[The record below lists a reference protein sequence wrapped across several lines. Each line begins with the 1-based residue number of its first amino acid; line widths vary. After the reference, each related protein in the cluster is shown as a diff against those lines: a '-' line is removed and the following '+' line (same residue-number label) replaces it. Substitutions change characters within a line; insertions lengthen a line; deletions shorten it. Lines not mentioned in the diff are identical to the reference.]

1 MHGGGHTGPLPKS
14 YKGMATMLRAT
25 LPAFVL
31 ALSASAAMAQTK
43 LVVGTVPNGGDGA
56 LLCAMERGY
65 FREQGIEIDLTPFKT
80 ASDMTPAMVRGDL
93 VMMGGGVSASFF
105 NSIAQKMPLR
115 YFVNRAQAPVWHSIV
130 IRKELADKV
139 KSVKDLKGLR
149 IATTAVGG
157 LSEYELGKTLE
168 SAGLSLDD
176 VDTRP
181 LAMPNSVVAI
191 QTGGVDAAVLVPPF
205 DQAAI
210 KAGGVHLVYADEAV
224 KPRMEVSGLFYNT
237 DWAAKNVDLLDR
249 FSVAYIRG
257 ARCYQEA
264 AHDGPNRDELI
275 NYFLK
280 YSPVQDRAVF
290 ADTRWPDVN
299 PDGRVMIDSLLDQ
312 QDFYARRGYLKEKMP
327 ASAMVDE
334 GPVLRALEKLGP
346 YQAK

>member
-1 MHGGGHTGPLPKS
+1 ME
-14 YKGMATMLRAT
+14 TMLRSA
-25 LPAFVL
+25 LAVL
-31 ALSASAAMAQTK
+31 VLSTVASAAFAETK
-43 LVVGTVPNGGDGA
+43 LVVGTVPNGGDGP

-130 IRKELADKV
+130 IRKDLADKV

-191 QTGGVDAAVLVPPF
+191 QTGAVDAAVFVPPF
-205 DQAAI
+205 DKAAI
-210 KAGGVHLVYADEAV
+210 NAGGVHLVYADEAV

-237 DWAAKNVDLLDR
+237 DWAAKNKELLDR
-249 FSVAYIRG
+249 FTVAYIRG
-257 ARCYQEA
+257 ARCYLEA
-264 AHDGPNRDELI
+264 AHNGPNRNEVID
-275 NYFLK
+275 YFLK
-280 YSPVQDRAVF
+280 YSPVKDRTVF
-290 ADTRWPDVN
+290 AETKWQDVN

-312 QDFYARRGYLKEKMP
+312 QDFYARRGYVKAKML
-327 ASAMVDE
+327 ASDMVDE
-334 GPVLRALEKLGP
+334 GPVLRALDKLGT